1 MSAKLNERLFNQLK
15 ELDVIDSKAL
25 KSAFDESSDTV
36 SLGSILL
43 EKDLI
48 ADENLGKVLADIY
61 GISFINITNTPIDF
75 GVFSIIPEEFA
86 KKYQTVAF
94 KIDDQFIHLATHYPD
109 NLSVLESI
117 SKKIGLEPKIYYTTS
132 RSISEIMTKYAKD
145 FSSAFTSL
153 IKQYMDNQDS
163 FGEQSKI
170 EAPIIKAVD
179 MIFEQSYQQK
189 ASDIHIEPEEKLTL
203 LRFRVD
209 GILKDI
215 ATIPKELHK
224 QIVTRIKVL
233 SGMRTDEHQ
242 AAQDG
247 KLHFDADGSK
257 VDVRVSVV
265 PTTVGE
271 KVVMRLLSEKAR
283 RLSLTDLGYA
293 QADLEKVQ
301 AAADKPY
308 GMILS
313 TGPTG
318 SGKTTTLYSLV
329 KILNKPD
336 INIMTIEDP
345 VEYDVERVNQ
355 IQVNNKAN
363 LTFSEGL
370 KSIVRQDPD
379 VILVGEIRDEETA
392 GIAINSAMTGH
403 LVLSTIHTN
412 DAATAIPRLID
423 MDVEPFLVASSV
435 NLIIA
440 QRLVRK
446 ICRHCIAS
454 KQIKIED
461 IVKDKSMTKDKSDK
475 PKLTISEDLIRKHF
489 PGKDTIRVYEGKG
502 CNVCHNSGYQ
512 GRIGIFEVLEVSE
525 GIKDLITQKADS
537 DTIEEFAINEGMES
551 MFDDGLDKVKQGLT
565 SLEEIMRVAKE

>member
-1 MSAKLNERLFNQLK
+1 MSVKLNEQLYIELK
-15 ELDVIDSKAL
+15 ELEVISSEDL
-25 KSAFDESSDTV
+25 DLAFKESSKDIP
-36 SLGSILL
+36 LDSILL

-48 ADENLGKVLADIY
+48 SEDNIGKVLADIY
-61 GISFINITNTPIDF
+61 GISFINLNNTPIDYE
-75 GVFSIIPEEFA
+75 VFALIPEEFA
-86 KKYQTVAF
+86 QKYKTVAF
-94 KIDDQFIHLATHYPD
+94 KTDSKYVHLATNNPD
-109 NLSVLESI
+109 NIYILESI
-117 SKKIGLEPKIYYTTS
+117 AKKIGLETKVYYTTQKN
-132 RSISEIMTKYAKD
+132 IDDVLANYAQD
-145 FSSAFTSL
+145 FASSFASL
-153 IKQYMDNQDS
+153 IKQYMSNQDS
-163 FGEQSKI
+163 LGLQSKI

-179 MIFEQSYQQK
+179 MIFEQSHLEK
-189 ASDIHIEPEEKLTL
+189 ASDIHIEPEEKATL
-203 LRFRVD
+203 LRFRID

-215 ATIPKELHK
+215 VKIPKELHD
-224 QIVTRIKVL
+224 QIVTRVKVL
-233 SGMRTDEHQ
+233 AGIRTDEHQ
-242 AAQDG
+242 SAQDG
-247 KLHFDADGSK
+247 KLHFQTGGEK

-271 KVVMRLLSEKAR
+271 KVVMRLLSEKSR
-283 RLSLTDLGYA
+283 RLSLIDLGFSNE
-293 QADLEKVQ
+293 DLKKVQ
-301 AAADKPY
+301 NAANKPY

-318 SGKTTTLYSLV
+318 SGKTTTLYSMV
-329 KILNKPD
+329 KVLNKPD

-363 LTFSEGL
+363 LTFAEGL

-392 GIAINSAMTGH
+392 SIAINSAMTGH

-412 DAATAIPRLID
+412 DAATAIPRLAD
-423 MDVEPFLVASSV
+423 MEVEPFLISSSV

-454 KQIKIED
+454 KQISIKD
-461 IVKDKSMTKDKSDK
+461 IIKDSQNKDKDSKT
-475 PKLTISEDLIRKHF
+475 KLTISEDLIRKHF

-502 CNVCHNSGYQ
+502 CNVCHDSGYM
-512 GRIGIFEVLEVSE
+512 GRIGIFEVLEVSD
-525 GIKDLITQKADS
+525 GIQELITQKADS
-537 DTIEEFAINEGMES
+537 ETIENFAIKEGMQT
-551 MFDDGLDKVKQGLT
+551 MFDDGLEKVKQGLT